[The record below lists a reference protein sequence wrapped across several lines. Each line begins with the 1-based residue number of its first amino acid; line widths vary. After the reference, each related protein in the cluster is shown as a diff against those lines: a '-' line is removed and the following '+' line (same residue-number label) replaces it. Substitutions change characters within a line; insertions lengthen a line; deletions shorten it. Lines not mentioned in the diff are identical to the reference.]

1 MKTGMTERVLA
12 VSNRRGLRSA
22 VLSLVIGF
30 GLVSGA
36 IAQSTT
42 WDSLLS
48 NSQWYVP
55 GDNLLAY
62 LTSGTSLAQVT
73 PAADQTLWS
82 LGTATNGV
90 FTGTTQAQL
99 KIGPV
104 VSDSTMT
111 MNGVVTDSGQ
121 IRIVFTSTTATTVGI
136 GQMRDLSGTTYME
149 MQMLTGEGGSSG
161 SYVTHWAYMA
171 PYDGNP
177 GTLPP
182 LDIPTGPI
190 AQEWVWMEGT
200 TWALDS
206 PDLFGPGGSGTFTVD
221 TYNNGYYWGSGTGT
235 TGAFTMIGSAT
246 PEGNILF
253 NTLNGNVLTSLTGEI
268 TGDATNGVMALR
280 IYNSDGNLGDGATA
294 NVVPEPGVVGLLL
307 AATGASIAFSR
318 RRPAISI

>member
-1 MKTGMTERVLA
+1 VNTLPPARRFFSHGRFLILA
-12 VSNRRGLRSA
+12 GVFVFAMSMARG
-22 VLSLVIGF
+22 
-30 GLVSGA
+30 
-36 IAQSTT
+36 QSTT
-42 WDSLLS
+42 WDSLIS

-73 PAADQTLWS
+73 AAADQTLWN

-121 IRIVFTSTTATTVGI
+121 IRIIFTSTTATTVGI

-161 SYVTHWAYMA
+161 TYVTHWAYMA

-190 AQEWVWMEGT
+190 AQEWAWMEGT
-200 TWALDS
+200 TWALES

-221 TYNNGYYWGSGTGT
+221 TYNDGYYWGSGTGT

-253 NTLNGNVLTSLTGEI
+253 NTLNGATLTSLTGQI
-268 TGDATNGVMALR
+268 TGDASNGTMVLR
-280 IYNSDGNLGDGATA
+280 TYNTDGNLGDGATA
-294 NVVPEPGVVGLLL
+294 TVVPEPGTMALL
-307 AATGASIAFSR
+307 AGAFGVLLIVAR
-318 RRPAISI
+318 RRPETAQNH